1 MTVRTPVAHRIS
13 ALDSLRGFAMLL
25 MLLDHLALAVGG
37 LDEVRLTLGRIAMPL
52 FFVLAGHL
60 ARDPRWRH
68 LGIAAVGVGLPFV
81 VPWID
86 SPNVLVIW
94 ALGVVLLCA
103 ARRFAVPAWL
113 LVAVAL
119 AAAAN
124 GWTSTDGHYDFLA
137 LWALMALGSM
147 VPTSALM
154 FAGSL
159 PAWVAT
165 LGRFPIRFYV
175 GHLLILQ
182 AILLLAH

>member
-13 ALDSLRGFAMLL
+13 ALDSLRGVAMLL
-25 MLLDHLALAVGG
+25 MLLDHVCLVFGG
-37 LDEVRLTLGRIAMPL
+37 PAEVRLTLGRIAMPL

-68 LGIAAVGVGLPFV
+68 AGIAAIGVALPLV

-86 SPNVLVIW
+86 SPNVLVVW
-94 ALGVVLLCA
+94 ALGVVILWA
-103 ARRFAVPAWL
+103 ARSRSVPSWL

-119 AAAAN
+119 AASAN

-147 VPTSALM
+147 LPTSALM
-154 FAGSL
+154 FARRA
-159 PAWVAT
+159 PAFVAT
-165 LGRFPIRFYV
+165 LGRFPIWFYV

-182 AILLLAH
+182 AIFSAH